1 MTSDAGG
8 AIRVI
13 VPGALNTDIIAIGVP
28 YLPGDGEDLYA
39 RELIITA
46 GGKAR
51 NIAEMIAV
59 LTGPGTVAMLSRTS
73 RDPFGLWKPPMK
85 ALDAVGVN
93 TDYVFVADYAEN
105 DTLPNTLPGIAL
117 VTVDTTG
124 RRNASIYNAIL
135 ADFSAA
141 DIDRASSLLKAAE
154 RNSGFLV
161 LTLEIP
167 MKTAVYAISLAASL
181 GIKVILD
188 PGGLRH
194 DAVLDDLFDQPI
206 YLIKPNEHEAKL
218 LSGIDVTGHESATHA
233 AAILRD
239 RGAEN
244 VLITHGAQ
252 GGYLIGDGIS
262 EHIPVPTSAPVG
274 QADATGCGDQVTA
287 AVCASL
293 CDGATLPSAA
303 RFGIAAGT
311 LQFSRVGVQP
321 LTQADMRGWT
331 LRRDESGDSSR

>member
-1 MTSDAGG
+1 MANDASG

-13 VPGALNTDIIAIGVP
+13 VPGALNTDIIAVGVP
-28 YLPGDGEDLYA
+28 YLAAEGEDLYA

-73 RDPFGLWKPPMK
+73 RDPFGLWKPPVE

-93 TDYVFVADYAEN
+93 TDCVFVAEYTEN
-105 DTLPNTLPGIAL
+105 DTLPGIAL
-117 VTVDTTG
+117 VTVDTAG

-141 DIDRASSLLKAAE
+141 DIDRARSLLEAAA

-167 MKTAVYAISLAASL
+167 VKTAYAISVAVSL
-181 GIKVILD
+181 GLRVILD

-194 DAVLDDLFDQPI
+194 DAVPDDLFGQPI

-252 GGYLIGDGIS
+252 GGYLIGDGVS

-287 AVCASL
+287 AVSASL

-303 RFGIAAGT
+303 RFGIVAGT
-311 LQFSRVGVQP
+311 MQFSRVGVQP
-321 LTQADMRGWT
+321 LTRADMRGT
-331 LRRDESGDSSR
+331 AAYPSRSRHLF